1 LVTQSTLGPIER
13 AAQQL
18 SALLRPDTGTAFSV
32 LDTNVLGTA
41 GLVVVLVTL
50 GACLGA
56 WFWRIE
62 ADARSVIVLR
72 SVALALP
79 ISAVVLVAI
88 YWAAYQ
94 GSHAISPRF
103 GIPFLGAASVGLA
116 ASVQR
121 RAGIPVGLLGLTVWL
136 CAWVGLVLTW

>member
-1 LVTQSTLGPIER
+1 LVNQSTLGPIER

-18 SALLRPDTGTAFSV
+18 SALLRPDWGTAFTV
-32 LDTNVLGTA
+32 LDNNVLDVA

-56 WFWRIE
+56 WLYRMD
-62 ADARSVIVLR
+62 ADARSVTVLR

-79 ISAVVLVAI
+79 ISAAVLVVI

-103 GIPFLGAASVGLA
+103 GIPFLAAASVGLG
-116 ASVQR
+116 ASIER
-121 RAGIPVGLLGLTVWL
+121 RAGILAGLLGLVVWG
-136 CAWVGLVLTW
+136 CAWVGLVLAW